1 MKFKLRHMEVFRAIM
16 LTGSTSGAARMLFV
30 SQPVVSRTLAHIER
44 SLGLTLFD
52 RKNGMLKATENAR
65 VIFRE
70 VDDLYGAAARI
81 DGLVE
86 NLKETRR
93 QRISFCSSPALGLR
107 VVPRAMK
114 RFLKQNP
121 DVSFAYRTGLIKDMP
136 AELLGKICDFSLSIW
151 PVDHPNLDCRPLFGG
166 RICLVLPARHPLAR
180 RKAVALQDLR
190 GVPLI
195 LYQQDMPMGALI
207 RERLRAVGIDQPPL
221 VEINRSEQAC
231 ALVNEGLGA
240 ALVNEY
246 CVDETLWRGLAVKS
260 LDLDIPAAVYLLTS
274 TFEPLRPECQAFI
287 QTLVDNARVSEM
299 EGTSP

>member
-1 MKFKLRHMEVFRAIM
+1 MKFKLRHMEVFRAVM
-16 LTGSTSGAARMLFV
+16 LTGSTAGAARMLFV
-30 SQPVVSRTLAHIER
+30 SQPVVSRTLAHIES
-44 SLGLTLFD
+44 SLGLALFE

-86 NLKETRR
+86 NLKETRK

-114 RFLKQNP
+114 RFLKSHR
-121 DVSFAYRTGLIKDMP
+121 DVSFSYRTGLIKDMP
-136 AELLGKICDFSLSIW
+136 AELLGNICDFALSIW
-151 PVDHPNLDCRPLFGG
+151 PVDHPNLQCEPLFGG
-166 RICLVLPARHPLAR
+166 HICLVMPARHSLAR
-180 RKAVALQDLR
+180 RKSTGLKDLR

-207 RERLRAVGIDQPPL
+207 RERLRAVGIEQPPL
-221 VEINRSEQAC
+221 IEINRSEQAC
-231 ALVNEGLGA
+231 ALVNEGLGV
-240 ALVNEY
+240 ALVNQY
-246 CVDETLWRGLAVKS
+246 CVDEDLWRGLAVKR

-274 TFEPLRPECQAFI
+274 RFQPLRPECHAFV
-287 QTLVDNARVSEM
+287 QTLVEDASQL
-299 EGTSP
+299 P